1 MTPVDAQGEQ
11 YSHKVSAE
19 FATRESA
26 DDMVAQLAADSGLR
40 QSRVELVV
48 PGDQHLGSK
57 VEPESRG
64 IARTALKSHFVLGL
78 AFLALGLATAWLLV
92 TFGPPLTRSSP
103 VMVFIVLGFFPT
115 LFGLML
121 AGAIT
126 LRPDH
131 DPLIASTRKAAQA
144 GRWTVV
150 VHCADE
156 EQQQRARELLD
167 VRSQTL

>member
-1 MTPVDAQGEQ
+1 MGLLDTHGEQ
-11 YSHKVSAE
+11 YPGKVSAE
-19 FATRESA
+19 FETRESA
-26 DDMVAQLAADSGLR
+26 ESVIAQLAADSGLS

-48 PGDQHLGSK
+48 PGDQRLGSK

-64 IARTALKSHFVLGL
+64 IARTAVKSHLVLGL
-78 AFLALGLATAWLLV
+78 AFLVLGLAAAWLLV

-103 VMVFIVLGFFPT
+103 VMVFIVLGFFPP
-115 LFGLML
+115 LVGLML

-131 DPLIASTRKAAQA
+131 EPLISSTRQAAES

-150 VHCADE
+150 VHCTEE
-156 EQQQRARELLD
+156 EQKQRARELLD
-167 VRSQTL
+167 VRAETL